1 MKRVILWVRK
11 NIKNRRRKAG
21 KTCKKKDIFFLSRRI
36 FKIARGGCTTKRLA
50 CGELFFYIHSFF
62 CLPNKRKNQRKIHLR
77 CFSISSEIAKKL
89 GASKTSF
96 AVQSKVSALF
106 PIFYQILREKQR
118 GHFFSHWEYLKSPVV
133 AAPPGLPRKSPAG
146 ATSPIDIKIVRRL
159 AIQNTTESSCP

>member
-1 MKRVILWVRK
+1 MRK
-11 NIKNRRRKAG
+11 NIKNSRRKAG
-21 KTCKKKDIFFLSRRI
+21 KTCKTKGTLFFSLRIIKTSSGASPPWWLHHKK
-36 FKIARGGCTTKRLA
+36 ARLQRA
-50 CGELFFYIHSFF
+50 FFYIHSFF

-118 GHFFSHWEYLKSPVV
+118 GHFFLSRRIFKTARRCYQSH
-133 AAPPGLPRKSPAG
+133 
-146 ATSPIDIKIVRRL
+146 
-159 AIQNTTESSCP
+159 

>member
-1 MKRVILWVRK
+1 MILK
-11 NIKNRRRKAG
+11 KAASAAF
-21 KTCKKKDIFFLSRRI
+21 I
-36 FKIARGGCTTKRLA
+36 
-50 CGELFFYIHSFF
+50 YIHSFF

-118 GHFFSHWEYLKSPVV
+118 GHFFLSWRIFKTARGGCTTGASPQIARRCYLPLKQQRKEEMTAHGGFPVKRKNIIK
-133 AAPPGLPRKSPAG
+133 AA
-146 ATSPIDIKIVRRL
+146 RRAAFL
-159 AIQNTTESSCP
+159 FIEENVIILLFRFLLLLLH

>member
-1 MKRVILWVRK
+1 MAPPFYFKTSSGASPPLWLLHK
-11 NIKNRRRKAG
+11 KA
-21 KTCKKKDIFFLSRRI
+21 
-36 FKIARGGCTTKRLA
+36 RLWRA
-50 CGELFFYIHSFF
+50 FFYILSFF

-118 GHFFSHWEYLKSPVV
+118 GHFFLSW
-133 AAPPGLPRKSPAG
+133 R
-146 ATSPIDIKIVRRL
+146 IIKTTRCGYSTKRL
-159 AIQNTTESSCP
+159 ACSEPFKYVIMCFRKGYDCV

>member
-1 MKRVILWVRK
+1 MAPPFYFKTSSGASPPWWLHHKKARL
-11 NIKNRRRKAG
+11 RRA
-21 KTCKKKDIFFLSRRI
+21 
-36 FKIARGGCTTKRLA
+36 
-50 CGELFFYIHSFF
+50 FFYILSFF

-118 GHFFSHWEYLKSPVV
+118 GHFFPLEEN
-133 AAPPGLPRKSPAG
+133 
-146 ATSPIDIKIVRRL
+146 I
-159 AIQNTTESSCP
+159 

>member
-1 MKRVILWVRK
+1 MAHEPKTALYLSLPHRKKRKWWMKMVTLSVKRNTR
-11 NIKNRRRKAG
+11 NNRGKAG
-21 KTCKKKDIFFLSRRI
+21 STCGRFKTSSGASPPWWLHHKK
-36 FKIARGGCTTKRLA
+36 ARLQRA
-50 CGELFFYIHSFF
+50 FFYIHSFF

-118 GHFFSHWEYLKSPVV
+118 GHFFSFVEN
-133 AAPPGLPRKSPAG
+133 
-146 ATSPIDIKIVRRL
+146 I
-159 AIQNTTESSCP
+159 